1 MKKRIRDQMKNKSSN
16 LVIGTGNDHRGD
28 DAVGLLVARR
38 LRTRPNLNAVVREHN
53 GDGTTLMEA
62 WAGAKKVIIVD
73 AAHSGAAPGTIY
85 RFEVANDEVPTTLF
99 SHCTHTFGV
108 AEGIELA
115 RALKQLPP
123 QLVLY
128 GIEGA
133 RFDLGASLSNEVYN
147 AAYTLLTHHLPQD
160 TRGH

>member
-1 MKKRIRDQMKNKSSN
+1 MSKQPSSV

-28 DAVGLLVARR
+28 DAVGLLIARR
-38 LRTRPNLNAVVREHN
+38 LRVRTNLEVAVHEHK

-62 WAGAKKVIIVD
+62 WAGAQKVIIVD
-73 AAHSGAAPGTIY
+73 AARSGAAPGTIY
-85 RFEVANDEVPTTLF
+85 RFEVTSDDIPTALF
-99 SHCTHTFGV
+99 SQCTHTFGV

-123 QLVLY
+123 RLVLY

-133 RFDLGASLSNEVYN
+133 RFQFGASLSGEVYK
-147 AAYTLLTHHLPQD
+147 AAYTLLNKHLPRD
-160 TRGH
+160 IREGRHA